1 MEIKKVSL
9 LAAILF
15 VSAVFL
21 AGCNTLKGTATGT
34 ATGIGVA
41 VGATAEGAAEDVKGA
56 CNGIKKADN
65 WIRKNL
71 W

>member
-1 MEIKKVSL
+1 MAIKKAL
-9 LAAILF
+9 GLAAILF
-15 VSAVFL
+15 VGAIFL
-21 AGCNTLKGTATGT
+21 AGCNTLKGVATG
-34 ATGIGVA
+34 

-56 CNGIKKADN
+56 YNGIKKADD